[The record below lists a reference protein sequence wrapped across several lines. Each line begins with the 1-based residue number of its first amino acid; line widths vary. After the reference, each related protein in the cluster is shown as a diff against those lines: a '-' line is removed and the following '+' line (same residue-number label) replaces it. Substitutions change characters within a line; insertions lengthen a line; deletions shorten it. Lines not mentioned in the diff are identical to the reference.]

1 MKGRNIWPVAH
12 RQERLSQESAN
23 WLGPL
28 SLLAG
33 GVLMGLWPAWPL
45 AWVALVPLWLV
56 VYRGGTPRQAALGG
70 LLWGLGYQGTLLTWV
85 LHLHPLMWLGVP
97 WVGSVAIAT
106 AAYIAVTLWGTCIP
120 IAWALLMKLLKRQIS
135 STRLGQ
141 FGHILLGTS
150 LWCTLEALA
159 GLSPIYGTSLAI
171 TQSPGNLV
179 VLHLARLSGY
189 LTITTAIVAVN
200 GLMAASLFAW
210 FQTRFQP
217 RSYSEEPIGSLG
229 PQHWLAAA
237 LTLLCVVHLIGW
249 SFYQQPLAD
258 KDSEAIRV
266 GIIQGNIPT
275 REKLTPA
282 GIRQARDR
290 YLSSYKQLAGA
301 GADAVLTPEGAI
313 PEIWRHRLR
322 DNNLFYQVV
331 QTTKV
336 PLWLGTFV
344 LAPTE
349 EFHMYQ
355 SLIALLPEALQ
366 TTPPQTEAQAVT
378 NQYNKIKLVP
388 LGEYIPLQSLLGGI
402 IRRLSPLDT
411 TMIPGAAQQPQFDSG
426 VGPAAV
432 GICYDSAYGWIV
444 RHQVAQGGQFILT
457 ASNNDPYPP
466 RMMGQ
471 HHGHDVIQAI
481 ATDRWAARSTNTGLS
496 AVVTPHG
503 QTRWMSEPKTYDAQ
517 VKTIYRRETTT
528 FYVRWGDWLVPML
541 IVISIGWLVRSFK
554 P

>member
-1 MKGRNIWPVAH
+1 
-12 RQERLSQESAN
+12 
-23 WLGPL
+23 
-28 SLLAG
+28 
-33 GVLMGLWPAWPL
+33 MGLWPVWPL

-56 VYRGGTPRQAALGG
+56 SYRGGTPRQAALGG

-97 WVGSVAIAT
+97 WVGSIAIAT
-106 AAYIAVTLWGTCIP
+106 AAYVIVTLWGACIP
-120 IAWALLMKLLKRQIS
+120 MAWALLMVLLKR
-135 STRLGQ
+135 RLSPLRSGQ
-141 FGHILLGTS
+141 FGHTFGYIIIGTT

-159 GLSPIYGTSLAI
+159 SLSPIYGTSLAI
-171 TQSPGNLV
+171 TQSPDNLV

-189 LTITTAIVAVN
+189 LTITAAIVAVN
-200 GLMAASLFAW
+200 GLMAAGLFSW
-210 FQTRFQP
+210 LQTRFQA
-217 RSYSEEPIGSLG
+217 RLDEVPIGSLG
-229 PQHWLAAA
+229 PQPWLAAA
-237 LTLLCVVHLIGW
+237 LSLLCVIHLIGW
-249 SFYQQPLAD
+249 SLYQQPLAD

-275 REKLTPA
+275 REKLTQA

-290 YLSSYKQLAGA
+290 YLSSYKQLAEA

-322 DNNLFYQVV
+322 DNNLFYRAV
-331 QTTKV
+331 QTTKI

-344 LAPTE
+344 IAPTE

-355 SLIALLPEALQ
+355 SLIALLPESLKS
-366 TTPPQTEAQAVT
+366 TPQQTETRAI

-388 LGEYIPLQSLLGGI
+388 LGEYIPLQSLLGGL

-411 TMIPGAAQQPQFDSG
+411 TMIPGAAQQPQFESG

-444 RHQVAQGGQFILT
+444 RRQVAQGGQFILT

-496 AVVTPHG
+496 AAVNPHG
-503 QTRWMSEPKTYDAQ
+503 QTQWISEPKTYDAQ
-517 VKTIYRRETTT
+517 VKTIYRRDTITP
-528 FYVRWGDWLVPML
+528 YVRWGNWLLPLL
-541 IVISIGWLVRSFK
+541 IVSSIGWLVSSFK